1 MSTETTNFEQAAS
14 GSTASGPTASVPEVA
29 IAPTSPRTRW
39 AAIIWGAVFAA
50 VAAMAIG
57 LLADESRSDDV
68 SEWILSLTPASITAM
83 ALLALGGIVLICGAI
98 GLIRRGQRR
107 AASSWSPSQREV
119 VGDTLA

>member
-1 MSTETTNFEQAAS
+1 MSTETTNFEPAAS
-14 GSTASGPTASVPEVA
+14 GSAASSPLASAPEVA
-29 IAPTSPRTRW
+29 TAPTSPRTRW

-50 VAAMAIG
+50 VAVMAIG
-57 LLADESRSDDV
+57 LLADERRGDDV

-107 AASSWSPSQREV
+107 AASV
-119 VGDTLA
+119 